1 MRQTPRSG
9 AELQVLI
16 ARIDAG
22 CHAQRRVLPH
32 DAPPPDSWAAVLYR
46 VRDQRFLSPLD
57 EIAEVLEVP
66 GDITRI
72 PGTRPWF
79 VGVANNRGTLLPIYD
94 LGALIQGAQAAER
107 ERSHFPGQ
115 GRARARVL
123 VVRQPELPCG
133 LIVSETIG
141 MRHVPHAERLAEKP
155 PGLGPSEPYVEASFR
170 LEGESLPLL
179 HLDRLIAD
187 PLFNAALN

>member
-1 MRQTPRSG
+1 MRETPGSG
-9 AELQVLI
+9 AEFHALI
-16 ARIDAG
+16 AQLDAS
-22 CHAQRRVLPH
+22 CRAQRRVLPH

-46 VRDQRFLSPLD
+46 VRDQRFLSPLE

-94 LGALIQGAQAAER
+94 LGALIQGGLASRRAHP
-107 ERSHFPGQ
+107 SGQ
-115 GRARARVL
+115 PRARDRVL
-123 VVRQPELPCG
+123 VVRQSELPCG

-141 MRHVPHAERLAEKP
+141 MRHVPHAERVP
-155 PGLGPSEPYVEASFR
+155 GVPSGLGPSAPYVESSFR
-170 LEGESLPLL
+170 VEGDALPLL